1 MERIQQTSNPRPVVL
16 VNQPEQI
23 IAPSYQVIPVT
34 QQKPVNNLPF
44 IEANTKEV
52 EMEHLTE
59 DCIIPVFSKDNEV
72 TISHQSFIETIFEA
86 VHEVFPQESISD
98 PSIRVS
104 HVVKGRIPEAIHKPV
119 NQLLETDKT
128 IYYERM
134 MFCFEVPTIHQDIDG
149 CRLNLTIGGVRAY
162 NEQNLYSRKSPEK
175 FKIFIGFKNM
185 VCCNLCVST
194 DGYKASLRVMDT
206 QSMLSNAVEL
216 FRSYDMEKHLAIM
229 AAYRECAMS
238 ESQFAQFLGK
248 CRLYQYLP
256 SQQKKALPE
265 LLLTDTQIGLVA
277 KSYYDDPDFG
287 RGDGKSID
295 LWKVYNLFTGAKAV
309 NVPSTRRLLL
319 SDEENLPLNSSRLS
333 QNIKAPSPTLSTF
346 SGIVTEVR
354 LLQLRNARAPMSMSP
369 SGSVID
375 SRL

>member
-1 MERIQQTSNPRPVVL
+1 MERIQQASTPGPMVL
-16 VNQPEQI
+16 VNQPEI
-23 IAPSYQVIPVT
+23 NPTPAFQVIPIT
-34 QQKPVNNLPF
+34 QKPVNNLPF

-72 TISHQSFIETIFEA
+72 TISHQSFIDTVLDA
-86 VHEVFPQESISD
+86 ANEVFPRELISD
-98 PSIRVS
+98 PVIRVS

-119 NQLLETDKT
+119 SQLLESDKT

-134 MFCFEVPTIHQDIDG
+134 MFCFEIPTIYQDIDG

-162 NEQNLYSRKSPEK
+162 NEQNLYSKKSPEK

-194 DGYKASLRVMDT
+194 DGYKAALRVMDT
-206 QSMLSNAVEL
+206 SALLISATDL
-216 FRSYDMEKHLAIM
+216 FRSYDMEKHLALM

-238 ESQFAQFLGK
+238 ESQFAQFLGR

-256 SQQKKALPE
+256 LPERKKLPE

-277 KSYYDDPDFG
+277 KSYYDDEHFG
-287 RGDGKSID
+287 KGEDKYID
-295 LWKVYNLFTGAKAV
+295 LWKMYNLFTGANKSSYIDNFLDRA
-309 NVPSTRRLLL
+309 NNA
-319 SDEENLPLNSSRLS
+319 SDITTGL
-333 QNIKAPSPTLSTF
+333 
-346 SGIVTEVR
+346 
-354 LLQLRNARAPMSMSP
+354 ARALHGDAEYSWFLS
-369 SGSVID
+369 
-375 SRL
+375 

>member
-1 MERIQQTSNPRPVVL
+1 MERIQQSSTPRPVML
-16 VNQPEQI
+16 VNQPEMNPVP
-23 IAPSYQVIPVT
+23 AYQVIPT
-34 QQKPVNNLPF
+34 IQKPQNNLPF

-52 EMEHLTE
+52 ELSHLTD

-72 TISHQSFIETIFEA
+72 TISHQSFIDTMLSA
-86 VHEVFPQESISD
+86 AQEVFPRESISD

-119 NQLLETDKT
+119 SQLLETDKT

-134 MFCFEVPTIHQDIDG
+134 MFCFEIPTIYQDIDG

-162 NEQNLYSRKSPEK
+162 NEQNLYARKSPEK

-194 DGYKASLRVMDT
+194 DGYKSSLRVMDT
-206 QSMLSNAVEL
+206 EAMLSAAAEL
-216 FRSYDMEKHLAIM
+216 FRSYDMEKHLSIM
-229 AAYRECAMS
+229 SAYRECTMS

-256 SQQKKALPE
+256 SAQKKQLPE
-265 LLLTDTQIGLVA
+265 ILLTDTQIGLVA

-287 RGDGKSID
+287 RDERSID
-295 LWKVYNLFTGAKAV
+295 LWRVYNLFTGSNKSSYIDNFLDRANNAS
-309 NVPSTRRLLL
+309 NLTTGLARALHG
-319 SDEENLPLNSSRLS
+319 DEEYRWFL
-333 QNIKAPSPTLSTF
+333 
-346 SGIVTEVR
+346 G
-354 LLQLRNARAPMSMSP
+354 
-369 SGSVID
+369 
-375 SRL
+375 